1 MIINIYFY
9 SSILCFICNRIMITN
24 NNYDQLC
31 DLLKILYLQ
40 ERLFPRLNN
49 RSQRGAQLGQILD
62 YSTAYGEDRQAR
74 ATKMK
79 RGEIPR
85 TVAQGDNPENPRQW
99 INKYVNKASLRRVI
113 NERNGIVIVRSQKY
127 NVRSRTDNELFKGI
141 RLNRPDFNDIY
152 KYYVKV
158 ENGRCI
164 NCSCPDRLERNVECK
179 HMKLVT
185 ATIREQR
192 ASAITRRLQ
201 RLDIDPRN
209 IRRPT
214 RRRPRNASNR
224 ISTRSRLFQDL

>member
-1 MIINIYFY
+1 
-9 SSILCFICNRIMITN
+9 MITN

-31 DLLKILYLQ
+31 NLLQTLYVQ
-40 ERLFPRLNN
+40 EPVFPRLNN
-49 RSQRGAQLGQILD
+49 RSQRGGQIDQILD

-74 ATKMK
+74 ADRMK
-79 RGEIPR
+79 RGRVPR
-85 TVAQGDNPENPRQW
+85 TVRPDENPENPEDWYRFYVHRQSF
-99 INKYVNKASLRRVI
+99 NSVMN
-113 NERNGIVIVRSQKY
+113 NRNGIVMIRSQKY
-127 NVRSRTDNELFKGI
+127 NVRERRANNPNEQIVLFQGI
-141 RLNRPDFNDIY
+141 RLQNQDFNGVFD
-152 KYYVKV
+152 YYVQV
-158 ENGRCI
+158 QNYNCI
-164 NCSCPDRLERNVECK
+164 NCSCPDRLVRNAECK

-224 ISTRSRLFQDL
+224 ISTRTRLFQQ

>member
-1 MIINIYFY
+1 
-9 SSILCFICNRIMITN
+9 MITN

-31 DLLKILYLQ
+31 DLLQNLYVQ

-49 RSQRGAQLGQILD
+49 RSRRGQLNEILD

-74 ATKMK
+74 ADRMK

-85 TVAQGDNPENPRQW
+85 TVRPDEDPENPRQW

-113 NERNGIVIVRSQKY
+113 NERNGIVIVRSQKF
-127 NVRSRTDNELFKGI
+127 NVRSRQDALFKGI
-141 RLNRPDFNDIY
+141 QLNREGFNGIY
-152 KYYVKV
+152 NYYVKV

-185 ATIREQR
+185 ATVEER
-192 ASAITRRLQ
+192 SAITRRLQ
-201 RLDIDPRN
+201 RLRRLGIDPRN
-209 IRRPT
+209 VRRAT
-214 RRRPRNASNR
+214 RRRPRNASSR
-224 ISTRSRLFQDL
+224 ISTRTRLFQQ

>member
-1 MIINIYFY
+1 M
-9 SSILCFICNRIMITN
+9 MITN

-31 DLLKILYLQ
+31 NLLKNLYV
-40 ERLFPRLNN
+40 EEPLFPRFNN
-49 RSQRGAQLGQILD
+49 RSRRGQLGQILD

-85 TVAQGDNPENPRQW
+85 TVRPDEDPENPRQW

-113 NERNGIVIVRSQKY
+113 NERNGIVIVRSQKF
-127 NVRSRTDNELFKGI
+127 NVQSRQDALFKGI
-141 RLNRPDFNDIY
+141 RLNGPDFNGIY
-152 KYYVKV
+152 DYYVKV

-192 ASAITRRLQ
+192 ASAITRRLE

-209 IRRPT
+209 VRRAT
-214 RRRPRNASNR
+214 RRRPRNASSR
-224 ISTRSRLFQDL
+224 ISTRTRLFQQ

>member
-1 MIINIYFY
+1 
-9 SSILCFICNRIMITN
+9 MITN

-31 DLLKILYLQ
+31 NLLENLYLQ
-40 ERLFPRLNN
+40 ERLFPRLNS
-49 RSQRGAQLGQILD
+49 RSRRGAQLGQILD

-113 NERNGIVIVRSQKY
+113 NERNGIVIVRSQKF
-127 NVRSRTDNELFKGI
+127 NVRSIQDALFKGI
-141 RLNRPDFNDIY
+141 RLNRPGFNGIY

-158 ENGRCI
+158 ENDRGI
-164 NCSCPDRLERNVECK
+164 KCSCPDRLERNVECK

-185 ATIREQR
+185 ATIVKERQ
-192 ASAITRRLQ
+192 ASAITRRLE
-201 RLDIDPRN
+201 RLGIDPRN
-209 IRRPT
+209 VRRAT
-214 RRRPRNASNR
+214 RRRPRNASSR
-224 ISTRSRLFQDL
+224 ISTRTRLFQQ